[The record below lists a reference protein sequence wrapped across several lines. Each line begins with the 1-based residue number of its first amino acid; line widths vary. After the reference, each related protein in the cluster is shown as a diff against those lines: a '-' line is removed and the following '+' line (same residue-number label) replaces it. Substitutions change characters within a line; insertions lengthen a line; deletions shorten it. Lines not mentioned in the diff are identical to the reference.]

1 MKNRLMKIIKHPFI
15 WWILTAIIVNFFI
28 EVLSRQGISG
38 GISYWN
44 LRKETFIYNTL
55 IIMLSTSW
63 IFLAKKKYFWL
74 IFISFIWVIGGIANS
89 YIIKF
94 RGSPLTAIDL
104 SMARQAIPLAIN
116 YLGIKSIIIIV
127 FTILLLLGFMIFIWK
142 KENATNRISWFSIF
156 PILLLVAFPSMT
168 KYAQSHAI
176 VARDLTDLFY
186 SYKEYGF
193 PYSFMNTVLSKAMTK
208 PDTYSKDTIDEIVS
222 NTEGSEAV
230 SVSLNNNDN
239 TVSYQ
244 NPNIIILQLETFFD
258 PLWVKALELDNDP
271 IPNFRKLSEEYSS
284 GLIHVPVIG
293 GGTANTEF
301 ETITGLSLDY
311 FSSGQFPYNNIM
323 KKNVVPTIAYSLSD
337 IGYKTHGIHNHEAS
351 FYDRYKV
358 YANMGFDTFTAI
370 ENMSNYDRNETGWCK
385 DKILTSE
392 IMDILNSTE
401 ESDFVYAVSVQGHG
415 SYPGEDI
422 LNNKYINVT
431 GEMNESL
438 KNQWEYYVNQIY
450 EMDMFISELVESI
463 ESLEEP
469 TVLALFGDHLP
480 GLSLKNEDLT
490 TNDIYITP
498 YVIYNNFGL
507 EKEDLEIEAYQL
519 TSIILDR
526 IELEGGL
533 INKFH
538 ILNMGSDSYEED
550 FANLEY
556 DILYG
561 KKYAYDQ
568 IEPYKSTEMK
578 LGFRD
583 IQIDQLKSYPDGIHV
598 EGYNFTIN
606 SKVFVNGKQV
616 STEYLNSNTL
626 RLSEESVKTGD
637 LVYIKQLGRNS
648 IVLGTSN
655 EYIVK

>member
-1 MKNRLMKIIKHPFI
+1 
-15 WWILTAIIVNFFI
+15 
-28 EVLSRQGISG
+28 
-38 GISYWN
+38 
-44 LRKETFIYNTL
+44 
-55 IIMLSTSW
+55 
-63 IFLAKKKYFWL
+63 
-74 IFISFIWVIGGIANS
+74 
-89 YIIKF
+89 
-94 RGSPLTAIDL
+94 
-104 SMARQAIPLAIN
+104 
-116 YLGIKSIIIIV
+116 
-127 FTILLLLGFMIFIWK
+127 
-142 KENATNRISWFSIF
+142 
-156 PILLLVAFPSMT
+156 
-168 KYAQSHAI
+168 
-176 VARDLTDLFY
+176 
-186 SYKEYGF
+186 
-193 PYSFMNTVLSKAMTK
+193 
-208 PDTYSKDTIDEIVS
+208 
-222 NTEGSEAV
+222 
-230 SVSLNNNDN
+230 
-239 TVSYQ
+239 
-244 NPNIIILQLETFFD
+244 
-258 PLWVKALELDNDP
+258 
-271 IPNFRKLSEEYSS
+271 
-284 GLIHVPVIG
+284 
-293 GGTANTEF
+293 
-301 ETITGLSLDY
+301 
-311 FSSGQFPYNNIM
+311 
-323 KKNVVPTIAYSLSD
+323 
-337 IGYKTHGIHNHEAS
+337 
-351 FYDRYKV
+351 
-358 YANMGFDTFTAI
+358 MGFDTFTAI